1 MTRAVHLLARPV
13 GPVRLLPARLRGAL
27 LRATV
32 SLLIRSS
39 RLDELLDLAAGR
51 AGPAREADQ
60 AGPLDGVPAWPEVAD
75 AGPSG
80 PGHTVGALRRLP
92 ITCLHRALAAYA
104 VLREEGVEARF
115 VIGVKRHD
123 GEVQAHAWVEHAGAP
138 VGEPTDPRPDFT
150 VAYVHP
156 APVTAAEV
164 HPAPTM
170 PGSCLQEVHMA
181 PTRTSPDV
189 LLTKLADGSGVLLH
203 LRTKFYYALNQ
214 TGVVAWEALSGR
226 EPADLEAIVE
236 LLVARFEGIERAR
249 ARADLQALL
258 ADLEAEGLLAPG
270 R

>member
-13 GPVRLLPARLRGAL
+13 GPARLVPGRLRGAL

-39 RLDELLDLAAGR
+39 RLDELLDLAAGTGR
-51 AGPAREADQ
+51 PAREADP
-60 AGPLDGVPAWPEVAD
+60 AGPLDGVPAWPEA
-75 AGPSG
+75 AEAAPSA

-138 VGEPTDPRPDFT
+138 VGEPTDPRLDFA

-156 APVTAAEV
+156 APAA
-164 HPAPTM
+164 
-170 PGSCLQEVHMA
+170 PGPRPQEDRMA
-181 PTRTSPDV
+181 TSRTSPDI

-214 TGVVAWEALSGR
+214 TGVVAWEALAGR
-226 EPADLEAIVE
+226 EPADPEAIVE
-236 LLVARFEGIERAR
+236 LLVERFDGIDRAR
-249 ARADLQALL
+249 ARADLEALL